1 MARLREPTVTAETV
15 AEYRAMSRD
24 LRADAKDVGGFVG
37 GYLDNGERKKGS
49 VRFRTVLA
57 LDYDSIDPKDT
68 GIWTLATQAF
78 PGVRT
83 VLHSTHSHT
92 REQPRMRLLMQLDR
106 ELDPETYE
114 ALARRVAMDITMKG
128 LDPGSF
134 QPERLMHWPS
144 RPKDGDWFFRETGD
158 RPLDTEAQ
166 LKRYPDALD
175 QSAWPTCP
183 GETLT
188 ERLGHGEGKPSDPLE
203 KEGLVGAFCR
213 TYGIA
218 EALETFLPG
227 VYRKSGRN
235 RYTYV
240 SGSSSNG
247 AIVYEGRWFYSNHA
261 TDPLR
266 GLCLNAWDLVR
277 LHRFGHLDKERGA
290 GGDPTRLKSH
300 KAMTE
305 LALADAGVRRTL
317 EADRSRDFD
326 AYEELMTGGP
336 GRAGKAG
343 RAGRAGS
350 DSYDS
355 YDSYNSYSYDSYN
368 SYNSSNSSESSDSS
382 DSSDCDGAW
391 KELLKTKKDGEPL
404 STLANISLIILHDP
418 RLRGLRRDI
427 FSGNDEITGK
437 LPWPT
442 RAGVGLPA
450 DESAGTRQGADRL
463 TDSKDNSDSS
473 DSSDNSDSTKSG
485 KKWKP
490 KPPEGAVFWTGQ
502 DDAGLQLFMERA
514 YGITGREKILTGMNA
529 AMAYRMYHP
538 VREYLNSLRWDGTAR
553 MERVII
559 DALGAEDDAL
569 TRAMTRIWLTAA
581 VARIF
586 EPGIKFDQV
595 LILSGLEGT
604 GKSTFFSVMGGRWF
618 SDSLSNMDGKEGMEG
633 NMGVWI
639 HELSELGAM
648 RKSDVEQVKSFV
660 SKQTDRFRPAYE
672 RVIETRP
679 RECVFGAST
688 NETKFL
694 KGMDGNRRMWV
705 IGIDPSKRA
714 GDGEPREWLE
724 RRRDQIWAEAVWRWR
739 EERPKLYLDKELYE
753 ASRARAKEYSFDLSE
768 SIFAELESFID
779 TPIPV
784 AWDTYGL
791 QERRDWYKGGKD
803 MSMVPVRQRRE
814 LCIKEFLTEWMG
826 YDAKDREYTAQS
838 RKIGKYLQQSAVW
851 EKGPL
856 TRIKIYGKQQLWV
869 RTDEVK
875 EISPSQVGFQILED
889 DDQL

>member
-1 MARLREPTVTAETV
+1 MDKFWIATAPNRRSRKWRNEETSWEELVARLREPTVTAETV

-49 VRFRTVLA
+49 VRYRSVLA
-57 LDYDSIDPKDT
+57 LDYDDIDPKDT
-68 GIWTLATQAF
+68 GIWALATQAF
-78 PGVRT
+78 PGVGL

-92 REQPRMRLLMQLDR
+92 LERPRLRLVMWLDR

-134 QPERLMHWPS
+134 QAERLMHWPS
-144 RPKDGDWFFRETGD
+144 RPKDGDWFFRETGS

-166 LKRYPDALD
+166 LKRYPNALD

-183 GETLT
+183 GETLR
-188 ERLGHGEGKPSDPLE
+188 ERLGHGEGRPADPLE

-218 EALETFLPG
+218 EALEAFLPG

-240 SGSSSNG
+240 NGSSSNG

-277 LHRFGHLDKERGA
+277 EYRFGHLDKGREA
-290 GGDPTRLKSH
+290 GDDPTKQKSY

-317 EADRSRDFD
+317 EADRGRDFD
-326 AYEELMTGGP
+326 AYEELIAGGASEKPELSERSGKPGKPELPGGGKGP
-336 GRAGKAG
+336 GK
-343 RAGRAGS
+343 
-350 DSYDS
+350 
-355 YDSYNSYSYDSYN
+355 
-368 SYNSSNSSESSDSS
+368 DSS
-382 DSSDCDGAW
+382 DSAEAW
-391 KELLKTKKDGEPL
+391 KEQLKTKRDGEPL
-404 STLANISLIILHDP
+404 STLANISLIMLHEP

-442 RAGVGLPA
+442 RAGVGLEP
-450 DESAGTRQGADRL
+450 SLR
-463 TDSKDNSDSS
+463 
-473 DSSDNSDSTKSG
+473 SG
-485 KKWKP
+485 HNGKRKWKP
-490 KPPEGAVFWTGQ
+490 KPPEGSIFWTDQ
-502 DDAGLQLFMERA
+502 DYASLQLFMERA
-514 YGITGREKILTGMNA
+514 YGITGKEKILTGMNA

-538 VREYLNSLRWDGTAR
+538 VREYLNSLEWDGTAR
-553 MERVII
+553 MERAVI

-595 LILSGLEGT
+595 LILQGLEGT
-604 GKSTFFSVMGGRWF
+604 GKSTFFSVLGGRWF
-618 SDSLSNMDGKEGMEG
+618 SDSLNNMDGKEGMEG

-660 SKQTDRFRPAYE
+660 SKQTDRFRPAYG
-672 RVIETRP
+672 RVVEVRP

-714 GDGEPREWLE
+714 GEEEPRAWLE
-724 RRRDQIWAEAVWRWR
+724 KRRDQIWAEAVWRWR
-739 EERPKLYLDKELYE
+739 NERPNLYLDKELYE
-753 ASRARAKEYSFDLSE
+753 ASRARTREYSFDLSE
-768 SIFAELESFID
+768 SIFTELESFVD

-784 AWDTYGL
+784 AWDNYSL

-803 MSMVPVRQRRE
+803 TSIVAVRQRRE
-814 LCIKEFLTEWMG
+814 LCIKEFLTEWMD
-826 YDAKDREYTAQS
+826 YNAKDRDYNAQS

-856 TRIKIYGKQQLWV
+856 TRIKIYGVQQMWT
-869 RTDEVK
+869 RTDDEK
-875 EISPSQVGFQILED
+875 TISAADGGGFPVPDED
-889 DDQL
+889 EQL